1 MNSFDTSI
9 KNLLTQYRLS
19 LEAANRS
26 PKTISSYFPILR
38 RFSDFLKE
46 KGKSTKVNEIG
57 RDEVRAYIRHLQGTE
72 RWANKPRNGKDRGNM
87 SPYSVQVHVRVVKA
101 FFGWLAD
108 DGIIERNPLANFP
121 LPKVPQYVI
130 RTLTLE
136 QINQLL
142 SAIDKT
148 TSLGFKYYCIILLLV
163 DTGMRISEL
172 VNIKI
177 NDLDIQQGY
186 ITIIGKGQKQRIVP
200 ITIRTKRALINYME
214 RFR

>member
-57 RDEVRAYIRHLQGTE
+57 RDEVRAYIRHLQVTE